1 MSSKQ
6 SSSEHTKPPFVPRTI
21 HRLAVPIILA
31 WLAIV
36 FLVSTAVPSL
46 EQVSTA
52 RSVSLS
58 PKDAPSVQA
67 MERMGQKFKESDSD
81 SFAMIVLESQQKL
94 GDDAHRY
101 YNSLIRQLKED
112 TTHVQ
117 HVQDFWGIH
126 SLRPLRRALMAN
138 AYTFKSTSPVT
149 KARPWDRSPA
159 TARAALDRFSAAG

>member
-1 MSSKQ
+1 MISEQ
-6 SSSEHTKPPFVPRTI
+6 RSSEHTKPPFVPRTI

-36 FLVSTAVPSL
+36 VLVTTAIPSL
-46 EQVSTA
+46 EQVATQ
-52 RSVSLS
+52 RQVSLS

-101 YNSLIRQLKED
+101 YNSLIKQLRED
-112 TTHVQ
+112 PTHVQ
-117 HVQDFWGIH
+117 HVQDFWGD
-126 SLRPLRRALMAN
+126 PLTAPFDELKPA
-138 AYTFKSTSPVT
+138 P
-149 KARPWDRSPA
+149 RS
-159 TARAALDRFSAAG
+159 